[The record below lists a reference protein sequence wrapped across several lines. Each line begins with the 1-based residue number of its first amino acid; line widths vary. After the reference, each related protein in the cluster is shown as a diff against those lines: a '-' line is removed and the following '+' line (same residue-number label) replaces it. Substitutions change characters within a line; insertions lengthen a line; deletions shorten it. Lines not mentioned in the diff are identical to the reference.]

1 MTMSKTLVNIIT
13 EDNPIPAY
21 LFVKEMY
28 EEGDIL
34 MLISAKDTEDDL
46 EHLSEV
52 IGVPSQLIDEIVL
65 KNDIDEFRYEQI
77 CKTLL
82 KHINKETPYHV
93 NLAGGTRYLAIA
105 VQQVFEDANSVFYYL
120 NAEDNQVIR
129 SKFDDNINNND
140 DYGLRI
146 RHKMNVE
153 EYLDIHDMEH
163 DVIRERLVP
172 IKDFNSCKNIFRKF
186 VNQELRQSDFH
197 VMELLRIN
205 YRNVKKV
212 KVQELI
218 GPTKEGKVAI
228 PDILNFLNYIGF
240 ELDNND
246 YLSRNEIAWLT
257 GGWFEEYIYYIVKEA
272 IHPDDI
278 VLGMHIWQEGVKR
291 NNELDVTFIKNNKLF
306 VIECKTG
313 IETER
318 MFNEIVYKACALRES
333 LLGISCT
340 SFIFTLKDDKEVLAR
355 IAENMDIT
363 LVDREILT
371 EPALINRIWE
381 KVKIIAN
388 DYGN

>member
-1 MTMSKTLVNIIT
+1 MSKTLVNIIT
-13 EDNPIPAY
+13 EDTPIPAY

-28 EEGDIL
+28 EEGDTL

-65 KNDIDEFRYEQI
+65 KNDIDEFRYELI
-77 CKTLL
+77 CRTLV
-82 KHINKETPYHV
+82 KHINKDTLYCV

-120 NAEDNQVIR
+120 NAEDNQIIR
-129 SKFDDNINNND
+129 SKFDDSIYNND
-140 DYGLRI
+140 DYGYRI

-163 DVIRERLVP
+163 DVIREQLVP
-172 IKDFNSCKNIFRKF
+172 IKNFDMCKDMFHKF
-186 VNQELRQSDFH
+186 VNHELRQLDFN
-197 VMELLRIN
+197 VLEQLRVN

-212 KVQELI
+212 KIQELI
-218 GPTKEGKVAI
+218 SPTKNGKVAI
-228 PDILNFLNYIGF
+228 PQILNFIEYIGF
-240 ELDNND
+240 ELDNNE

-272 IHPDDI
+272 ICPDDI

-340 SFIFTLKDDKEVLAR
+340 SFIFTLKEDKDVLAR

-363 LVDREILT
+363 LVDKEILT
-371 EPALINRIWE
+371 EPVLLKNIWDRA
-381 KVKIIAN
+381 KLIAN
-388 DYGN
+388 DYGNQ